1 MKSFISVVEVGEAV
15 NELNG
20 NVKDTIENDD
30 ETYRGPLSKGR
41 EVGDLRSDE
50 VESQIA
56 ISFGKTDIYKEICL
70 LLLAWHGCDAAVY
83 FRLGIRDIEF

>member
-1 MKSFISVVEVGEAV
+1 MNSLKSFISVVEVGEAV

-41 EVGDLRSDE
+41 EVGDQRSDE
-50 VESQIA
+50 DESQVA
-56 ISFGKTDIYKEICL
+56 ISFGKTDIYKEKGL
-70 LLLAWHGCDAAVY
+70 FLLAWHGCDAAVY
-83 FRLGIRDIEF
+83 F